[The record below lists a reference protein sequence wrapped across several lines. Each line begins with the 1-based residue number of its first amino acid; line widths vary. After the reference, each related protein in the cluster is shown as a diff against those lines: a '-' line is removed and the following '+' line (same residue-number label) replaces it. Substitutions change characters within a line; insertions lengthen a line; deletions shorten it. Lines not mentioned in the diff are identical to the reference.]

1 MKLKVVDARLSLG
14 SAYKLIVVGWVLSWG
29 ALVGTIFGFAVIV
42 AMTRGSMTI
51 NGEVVEGAGAIASQ
65 ILPFVIMLPL
75 IVVFHAFVFGGLLVG
90 GLALY
95 RLYRPIEV
103 VHFTETDTPSPHPSS
118 GT

>member
-1 MKLKVVDARLSLG
+1 MKLKVVDSRLSLG

-29 ALVGTIFGFAVIV
+29 ALFGTIFGFVVI
-42 AMTRGSMTI
+42 AAITSGSMTI
-51 NGEVVEGAGAIASQ
+51 NGEVVEGIGAIAVQ

-75 IVVFHAFVFGGLLVG
+75 IIVFHAFVFGGLLVA

-103 VHFTETDTPSPHPSS
+103 VHLTETDKPLPHPSN